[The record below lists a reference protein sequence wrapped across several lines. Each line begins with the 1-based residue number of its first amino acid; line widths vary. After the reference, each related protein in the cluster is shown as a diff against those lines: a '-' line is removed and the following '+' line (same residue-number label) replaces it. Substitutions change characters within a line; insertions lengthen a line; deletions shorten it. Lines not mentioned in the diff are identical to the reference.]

1 MAGLQPVFVAQ
12 PHGNALRV
20 APSSRC
26 GAASPYKRGQARWTR
41 ALAAAAVGAT
51 VFGTS
56 RRALHRSRKAL
67 WKVACSAQGTEM
79 EVKKDKKLTDRQEQ
93 FWEMLEEDFAQDVIL
108 EFGEQ
113 KVQRV
118 LDFIKYCKYELE
130 IPELPALQEINP
142 EYFPGLRA
150 QPWWDPAEAGE
161 EWIQKVEDGLYR
173 VQGELA
179 DLLEDDEGMLIQDSV
194 KNDVMGGGW
203 SGFRL
208 QRLGCWISRN
218 VEVFPQTVQLLSDCE
233 VPLAMRGVIIARQTP
248 GSGVNPHSDGRNM
261 FLTAHFGLSI
271 PPECDMTVG
280 GETREWIEDKA
291 VILDTSFIHSTR
303 NDSDEDRFVLIVD
316 FWHPD
321 LTYEE
326 REALEYIY
334 DYRNKWEQG
343 KIKYLPKMPEGFLET
358 LHFYSGWGGAYT
370 EETVGSGLVEAAI
383 MEAEAGQ
390 L

>member
-1 MAGLQPVFVAQ
+1 
-12 PHGNALRV
+12 
-20 APSSRC
+20 
-26 GAASPYKRGQARWTR
+26 
-41 ALAAAAVGAT
+41 